1 VTGGAEPD
9 LRRFSFN
16 QATATYWPMAELVA
30 GCVAAGVPGVG
41 LWREQ
46 VAEYG
51 LDRTAALV
59 RDAGLAV
66 TSLCRGG
73 FFSTEGWFDANRRAI
88 DEAATLGAPE
98 LVLVSGG
105 LPEGSRDVDAARA
118 HVGEAIGELLP
129 HARAAGVRLAIEPLH
144 PMFCSDRC
152 VVASL
157 GQALDLAAPYPAEAV
172 GVVVDT
178 YHLWWDDRVWDG
190 IARAGRQGRIA
201 CFQVADWITPL
212 PEGVLLGRGLPGEGC
227 VELRRFREA
236 VDAAG
241 YAGPVEVEVFH
252 PDVWARP
259 GREVLDA
266 AVAGYLRHVA

>member
-1 VTGGAEPD
+1 MD
-9 LRRFSFN
+9 RFSFN
-16 QATATYWPMAELVA
+16 QATANYWPMEELVA
-30 GCVAAGVPGVG
+30 GCVDAGVSKVG

-51 LDRTAALV
+51 LDATAKLL

-73 FFSTEGWFDANRRAI
+73 FFSTDGWYDENRRAI
-88 DEAATLGAPE
+88 DEAATLGAPT
-98 LVLVSGG
+98 LCLVSGG
-105 LPEGSRDVDAARA
+105 LPAGSRDIDAARR
-118 HVGEAIGELLP
+118 HVGDAVGELVP
-129 HARAAGVRLAIEPLH
+129 HALQAGVRLAIEPLH
-144 PMFCSDRC
+144 PMYCSDRC
-152 VVASL
+152 VVSTL
-157 GQALDLAAPYPAEAV
+157 KQALDLAAPYPSAAV
-172 GVVVDT
+172 GVMVDT
-178 YHLWWDDRVWDG
+178 YHLWWDDQVWAQ
-190 IARAGRQGRIA
+190 IARAGAEERIA

-241 YAGPVEVEVFH
+241 YTGPIEVEVFH
-252 PDVWARP
+252 ADVWARP

-266 AVAGYLRHVA
+266 SIAGYLSHVA